1 MFCTHVFIYLV
12 IGKTARKIK
21 TNRMKLTLCIFAV
34 LVAICNLHFPDNSC
48 EFIICRTP
56 CCYMGYCFGDV
67 FIEAS
72 IG

>member
-56 CCYMGYCFGDV
+56 VVIWDIALVMFLLRHQ
-67 FIEAS
+67 
-72 IG
+72 